1 LTGAYGLSSDGIPE
15 PGLLQHLEAG
25 AAEATESPVFSGS
38 SAMPRGATF
47 ALSGKRG
54 GRRRDVK
61 DMIRRALSAA
71 VGVVVLAMA
80 ASAAAHVAEV
90 TTTVSLAE
98 VSDSDSFARA
108 LEQVVDKARAETI
121 AFEPSVVAVTGVRVL
136 GERVLISLLFADAD
150 GEAMLETLQ
159 GRRGGTGGPDPG
171 APDTSGDLRI

>member
-1 LTGAYGLSSDGIPE
+1 
-15 PGLLQHLEAG
+15 
-25 AAEATESPVFSGS
+25 
-38 SAMPRGATF
+38 
-47 ALSGKRG
+47 
-54 GRRRDVK
+54 
-61 DMIRRALSAA
+61 
-71 VGVVVLAMA
+71 MA

-159 GRRGGTGGPDPG
+159 EPKGGPGGPEPG
-171 APDTSGDLRI
+171 APDTGGDLRI